1 MKVVALIPHYN
12 HAATVGQVAQAMRAQ
27 GLPVLIVDDG
37 SEPAAQQVLRD
48 LAAADAQIQVVWR
61 AQNGGKGAAVKS
73 GFAAAAAAGH
83 SHVLQ
88 VDADAQHQLADA
100 QKLLQAAFRQPE
112 ALVCAEPV
120 YGADAPKSRL
130 YGRKITNFWIWV
142 NTGSRDIRDGM
153 CGFRLYP
160 LAPVQALMQRH
171 HIGERMDFDT
181 DILVRLYS
189 GRRADGVGAHARAL
203 QRPRGVAFSCLARQL
218 ADFQNARAAVF
229 CHAVATYGR

>member
-1 MKVVALIPHYN
+1 MNVVALIPHYN

-37 SEPAAQQVLRD
+37 SEPAAQQILRD

-73 GFAAAAAAGH
+73 GFAAAAAAGY

-142 NTGSRDIRDGM
+142 NTGSR
-153 CGFRLYP
+153 GFGEAETRELGNKVNTK
-160 LAPVQALMQRH
+160 LPV
-171 HIGERMDFDT
+171 
-181 DILVRLYS
+181 
-189 GRRADGVGAHARAL
+189 
-203 QRPRGVAFSCLARQL
+203 
-218 ADFQNARAAVF
+218 
-229 CHAVATYGR
+229 